1 MPQEEKQPT
10 DPISR
15 GEAII
20 LLRWLVDTMHFPSP
34 KGGFYSLLHRTPQ
47 EVAEMYSKP
56 ELPIKDTAIINAMRR
71 KIVETVNA

>member
-1 MPQEEKQPT
+1 MTQEVKNPT

-20 LLRWLVDTMHFPSP
+20 LLRWLVDTMHKPSP

-47 EVAEMYSKP
+47 EVAEMYSTT
-56 ELPIKDTAIINAMRR
+56 ELTITDTAIINAMRR
-71 KIVETVNA
+71 KIAETV